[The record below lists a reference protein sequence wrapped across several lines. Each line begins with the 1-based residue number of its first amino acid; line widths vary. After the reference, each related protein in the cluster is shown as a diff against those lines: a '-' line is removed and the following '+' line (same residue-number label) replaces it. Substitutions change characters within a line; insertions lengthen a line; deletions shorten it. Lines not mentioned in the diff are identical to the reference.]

1 MGNKRRRN
9 PTPRR
14 PAERSAPKRPL
25 LDPRFVLALGALA
38 VAGVMV
44 LWLVSSRGSDGS
56 PAAGA
61 HDHAAG
67 APLNVTATGIASAAG
82 VEVSEASVDF
92 GHVPLNVPVDRTFVL
107 RNTGSERVT
116 LGKTRIEVVE
126 GCCPPDPV
134 PGATAIEPGG
144 QSNYV
149 FSLPMGMHEG
159 MGGKHLFRITI
170 PVKAA
175 STSGDLQLLVAGD
188 FG

>member
-1 MGNKRRRN
+1 
-9 PTPRR
+9 
-14 PAERSAPKRPL
+14 
-25 LDPRFVLALGALA
+25 
-38 VAGVMV
+38 MV
-44 LWLVSSRGSDGS
+44 LWLTSSGGSDSS
-56 PAAGA
+56 PAAAA

-67 APLNVTATGIASAAG
+67 APLSVTATGTASAVG

-92 GHVPLNVPVDRTFVL
+92 GHVPLNMPVGRTFVL
-107 RNTGSERVT
+107 RNTGSERVS

-134 PGATAIEPGG
+134 PGATSIEPGG

-170 PVKAA
+170 PVKGA